1 MPLKNVKHAQKP
13 SKALSRKSPRQVPR
27 KSSRKSRWRKS
38 AGVPKG
44 SSLKIVGTVPG
55 ALSASLHGAVLEAKS
70 LLTAAGKFKEFKGVV
85 DRVRPRSSSEDKGY
99 SFVEEKK
106 VPPVNPLVD
115 LLVSQLKAAR
125 GMVRGALG
133 NRAFPLTLLL
143 DASAPLFT
151 VTVTSGVVAGVTT
164 LLPSAYNEWASIA
177 ALFDEV
183 KVNGV
188 DLEFTY
194 ANAGAA
200 TANGLLVVAYDPSDV
215 TALSSTVSGAVLAQ
229 HRLYGQPRNANA
241 GIDLVSAATMPNG
254 EPYRFSAR
262 VPPGIFELSGTS
274 MVVGGLWTSTG
285 APGSYGFLKTYHV
298 GRETTAV
305 VAGSA
310 ISRLHCEFRCRE

>member
-1 MPLKNVKHAQKP
+1 MPMKNVKHAQKP
-13 SKALSRKSPRQVPR
+13 SKALSRNSPREGPR
-27 KSSRKSRWRKS
+27 KGTRKGRRPRS

-44 SSLKIVGTVPG
+44 SSHKFVSTVPG
-55 ALSASLHGAVLEAKS
+55 VLAAGLVGVVHEAKS
-70 LLTAAGKFKEFKGVV
+70 LLTAAGKFKEFKSVV
-85 DRVRPRSSSEDKGY
+85 DRVRPRSLSEDKGY

-151 VTVTSGVVAGVTT
+151 VTVTTGVVAGVTT

-183 KVNGV
+183 KVNGI

-200 TANGLLVVAYDPSDV
+200 TANGLLVVAYDPSDATV
-215 TALSSTVSGAVLAQ
+215 LTSSLNGAILAQ
-229 HRLYGQPRNANA
+229 HRLYGQPRGANSGA
-241 GIDLVSAATMPNG
+241 DVVSAATMPHG
-254 EPYRFSAR
+254 DPFRFSAR

-274 MVVGGLWTSTG
+274 MVVGGIWTSTG

-298 GRETTAV
+298 GRETAAV